1 MRRSPSSVIFLA
13 LFLALVIQEEGV
25 NGFTI
30 KSLAPPSRRKN
41 SIIAGQKYRPLH
53 GILDDYEDELAT
65 TAADD
70 DDRGDNDDDN
80 HQQEAAAS
88 YGRLLDDLIF
98 GTNAP
103 VLIADKLE
111 ECTEAGFQQF
121 LQDSQTNAEDPEEA
135 QAYQD
140 LAIMIQDVGE
150 DLHAKQLAA
159 QAALQE
165 RLQQIEQEAAA
176 AATDGSKTTKEDVMK
191 QAAAVDQAIMTASA
205 EAAEDEQP
213 DNFMRDA
220 KAVRGLAGFNNRG
233 NMRVGGG

>member
-1 MRRSPSSVIFLA
+1 MRKSHTVLFLA
-13 LFLALVIQEEGV
+13 LFLVLAQDEEV
-25 NGFTI
+25 LGFSFTPQ
-30 KSLAPPSRRKN
+30 PPSRK
-41 SIIAGQKYRPLH
+41 SLPGQKCRPLY

-65 TAADD
+65 AGDRSDD
-70 DDRGDNDDDN
+70 QLQNDS
-80 HQQEAAAS
+80 AAAS
-88 YGRLLDDLIF
+88 YGRLFDDLIF
-98 GTNAP
+98 GNNAKA
-103 VLIADKLE
+103 LIADKLE
-111 ECTEAGFQQF
+111 DCTDAGFQQF

-140 LAIMIQDVGE
+140 LVTMIKDVKE
-150 DLHAKQLAA
+150 ELHAKQLAA

-165 RLQQIEQEAAA
+165 RLKQIEEEAAA
-176 AATDGSKTTKEDVMK
+176 AATDGSKTTNEDVMK

-220 KAVRGLAGFNNRG
+220 KAVRGLSGFNNQG

>member
-13 LFLALVIQEEGV
+13 LCLALVIQDEGV

-30 KSLAPPSRRKN
+30 SLAPPSRRKN
-41 SIIAGQKYRPLH
+41 SITAGQKYRPLH

-70 DDRGDNDDDN
+70 DRGDDDDDN
-80 HQQEAAAS
+80 QQLEAAAS
-88 YGRLLDDLIF
+88 YGRLLDDLVF

-191 QAAAVDQAIMTASA
+191 KAAAVDQAIMTASA

-220 KAVRGLAGFNNRG
+220 KAVRGLSGFNNRG